1 MPQEFEYAFFD
12 FDKNEI
18 ISKIKELNGKHK
30 GTYLFRVQVFIHP
43 LETPGTYVRVRDEG
57 FRTTMTYKYK
67 DVKDSFENEEEVN
80 IDNFDSGVKILLGL
94 GCKKKYYYE
103 KIREIW
109 TLKNTEIV
117 FDSNPGI
124 DDRMEIESK
133 TKTELNKMVKF
144 FNLKIESR
152 PERYLDLFGII
163 IPKTLDLTFKNVKK
177 NLVKHVKKNKTKFIE
192 LVDNQLIKYKKLM
205 KNNKL

>member
-1 MPQEFEYAFFD
+1 
-12 FDKNEI
+12 
-18 ISKIKELNGKHK
+18 
-30 GTYLFRVQVFIHP
+30 
-43 LETPGTYVRVRDEG
+43 
-57 FRTTMTYKYK
+57 MTYKYK
-67 DVKDSFENEEEVN
+67 DSKSAFENEEEVN

-109 TLKNTEIV
+109 NLKNTEIV

-133 TKTELNKMVKF
+133 TKTELNKMVKI

-177 NLVKHVKKNKTKFIE
+177 NLVKHVKQN
-192 LVDNQLIKYKKLM
+192 LLN
-205 KNNKL
+205 